1 MIVKTLE
8 STARMEIFER
18 WRVWRIKP
26 EISGFCL
33 NGNGSIYCST
43 GHQVNIY
50 LPNGV
55 TVLVEDLE
63 CVKGFCS

>member
-1 MIVKTLE
+1 MESLE
-8 STARMEIFER
+8 DQARNQWI
-18 WRVWRIKP
+18 
-26 EISGFCL
+26 L
-33 NGNGSIYCST
+33 LDGNGSIYCST